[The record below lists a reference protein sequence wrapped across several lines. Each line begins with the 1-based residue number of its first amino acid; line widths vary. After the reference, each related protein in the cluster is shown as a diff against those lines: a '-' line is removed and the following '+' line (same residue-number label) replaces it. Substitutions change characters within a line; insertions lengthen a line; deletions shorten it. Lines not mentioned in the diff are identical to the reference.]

1 MTRDLT
7 RRATARDVAQLAEV
21 SVATVSLIANGKS
34 AGRVT
39 PETEARVRS
48 AIRELD
54 YRINTTASA
63 LAQGRRDTVAFVSPD
78 PANPFFAMVL
88 DGLVSVLNESLSLT
102 ILWPR
107 RGDDYDPSTV
117 QRALAGDLAGLVLAH
132 PDATLLDSISPT
144 CPTILL
150 DSGQTRTGM
159 SSMDLDVESAGVAL
173 ADHLVGLG
181 HHSVAYVDVGRDKA
195 TLQHRRDAL
204 HDQLLARG
212 AALSVPDLV
221 LPRMTTQSALEAAL
235 VALPQ
240 WVDAGVT
247 AVVCADDLLAYGILQ
262 AADRLGISVP
272 DELSVAGFNDLP
284 YSAMVTPS
292 LTSVD
297 LFARDL
303 GMRAGRTLNEML
315 LGVEPPASETLGT
328 RVVARSSTARAR
340 DQL

>member
-1 MTRDLT
+1 MTRELT

-39 PETEARVRS
+39 PETERRVRA
-48 AIRELD
+48 AIEQLD
-54 YRINTTASA
+54 YRVNTTASA
-63 LAQGRRDTVAFVSPD
+63 LARGKRDTVAFVSPD

-88 DGLVSVLNESLSLT
+88 DGLVSALNESLSLT

-132 PDATLLDSISPT
+132 PDSTLLDSISPT

-150 DSGQTRTGM
+150 DSGQTRAGM
-159 SSMDLDVESAGVAL
+159 SSMELDVEAAGVAL

-181 HHSVAYVDVGRDKA
+181 HHRVAYVGVGRDKP
-195 TLQHRRDAL
+195 TLHHRREAL
-204 HDQLLARG
+204 HDQLRARG
-212 AALSVPDLV
+212 ASLSVDDLAV
-221 LPRMTTQSALEAAL
+221 ARMTTQSALDGAL
-235 VALPQ
+235 DALPG
-240 WVDAGVT
+240 WIAAGVT
-247 AVVCADDLLAYGILQ
+247 AVACADDLLAYGVLQ
-262 AADRLGISVP
+262 AAARLGISVP
-272 DELSVAGFNDLP
+272 GQLSVAGFNDLP

-297 LFARDL
+297 LSAREL
-303 GMRAGRTLNEML
+303 GVRTGLALNEML
-315 LGVEPPASETLGT
+315 LGAVPPASAVLRA

-340 DQL
+340 D

>member
-1 MTRDLT
+1 MSHELT
-7 RRATARDVAQLAEV
+7 RRATARDVARLAEV
-21 SVATVSLIANGKS
+21 SVATVSLVANGKS

-39 PETEARVRS
+39 PETERRVRE
-48 AIRELD
+48 AIAQLD
-54 YRINTTASA
+54 YRVNTTASA

-88 DGLVSVLNESLSLT
+88 DGLVSALNDTLSLT

-132 PDATLLDSISPT
+132 PDSTLLDSISPT

-150 DSGQTRTGM
+150 DSGQTRAGM
-159 SSMDLDVESAGVAL
+159 SSMELDVEAAGIAL

-181 HHSVAYVDVGRDKA
+181 HRSVAYVGVGRDKP
-195 TLQHRRDAL
+195 TLHHRRDAL

-212 AALSVPDLV
+212 AELSVPDLAV
-221 LPRMTTQSALEAAL
+221 SRMTTQSAFDGALEA
-235 VALPQ
+235 LPH

-247 AVVCADDLLAYGILQ
+247 AVVCADDLLAYGVLQ
-262 AADRLGISVP
+262 AAARLGISVP
-272 DELSVAGFNDLP
+272 GKLSVAGFNDLP

-297 LFARDL
+297 LSAREL
-303 GMRAGRTLNEML
+303 GVRAGLTLNEML
-315 LGVEPPASETLGT
+315 LGVEPPATEMLRAS
-328 RVVARSSTARAR
+328 VVARESTAVAR
-340 DQL
+340 